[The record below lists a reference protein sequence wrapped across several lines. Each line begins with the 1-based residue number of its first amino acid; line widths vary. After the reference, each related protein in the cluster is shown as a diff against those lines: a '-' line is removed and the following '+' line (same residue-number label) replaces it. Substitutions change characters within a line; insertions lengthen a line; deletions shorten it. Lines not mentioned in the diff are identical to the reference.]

1 MVESERH
8 IPTLGPGGRPV
19 APRRRVGEE
28 AASERRA
35 VLGRR
40 RPIAL
45 PLQRLALTLEVARS
59 APRAAGDLLDLDRK
73 EPREAPGTVASQD

>member
-1 MVESERH
+1 M
-8 IPTLGPGGRPV
+8 

-45 PLQRLALTLEVARS
+45 PLQRLSLTLEAERS
-59 APRAAGDLLDLDRK
+59 ISRALVTCLAWTGRS
-73 EPREAPGTVASQD
+73 PPGPLGRPPVRISVQSYGN

>member
-1 MVESERH
+1 M
-8 IPTLGPGGRPV
+8 

-40 RPIAL
+40 RTIAL
-45 PLQRLALTLEVARS
+45 PLQRLALTLEAARS
-59 APRAAGDLLDLDRK
+59 ISCASGDLPGLDRK
-73 EPREAPGTVASQD
+73 GPSSAPGTASCQDQCPKLRELGL